1 MTALPPDFQFSQ
13 SSLQDAADCL
23 RRFWLRYVQQIR
35 YPAPVAAPV
44 GAYELHLLRG
54 DRLHRLIQAT
64 LNGMPEDAVR
74 ASAADD
80 PVVAGW
86 YEAWLLHG
94 LTGLPDGQRRAEI
107 ELSAPAPGFLERR
120 IVAKYDLL
128 AEGDGQ
134 IAIVDWKT
142 AARAPSARD
151 LAERWQTI
159 LYRWLLA
166 RARPDIAP
174 EAIAMIYW
182 YAGDPARPTRLPYSA
197 AQFERDAVRIQERIG
212 ALLGDLTA
220 GEDAFPKTP
229 DDRRCRFC
237 SYRTL
242 CERGDRPGDLAEL
255 IEEPLAGDDLS
266 DLRIDFEQIAEI
278 AF

>member
-23 RRFWLRYVQQIR
+23 RRFWLRHVLRLR

-44 GAYELHLLRG
+44 RAYELHLLRG
-54 DRLHRLIQAT
+54 DRLHRLIQST
-64 LNGMPEDAVR
+64 LNGMPADSVR

-80 PVVAGW
+80 PVVVGW
-86 YEAWLLHG
+86 YDAWLLHG
-94 LTGLPDGQRRAEI
+94 LTSLPTEQRRAEI
-107 ELSAPAPGFLERR
+107 ELSAPVPGWPDGR

-128 AEGDGQ
+128 AEGGGQ

-142 AARAPSARD
+142 AERAPSARD

-159 LYRWLLA
+159 IYRWMLA
-166 RARPDIAP
+166 RARPDIPP
-174 EAIAMIYW
+174 EAITMIYW

-197 AQFERDAVRIQERIG
+197 AQFERDEARIRAQID
-212 ALLGDLTA
+212 ALLADIA
-220 GEDAFPKTP
+220 VGEAAFPRT
-229 DDRRCRFC
+229 DDDYRCRYC

-242 CERGDRPGDLAEL
+242 CERGAQPGDLADL
-255 IEEPLAGDDLS
+255 IDETFASDDPAE
-266 DLRIDFEQIAEI
+266 LRIDFDQIAEI